1 MTGKLDYNINT
12 RHAVSGT
19 YAHNRDNSDRPDASN
34 NYGLVP
40 AVTNPTHAD
49 LVALSWRWTPG
60 ATLTNE
66 VRGGFN
72 LTYGYFLNAD
82 GNVPDIV
89 TPPPG
94 HALSPIRSTSVRRRA
109 GPPTLTT
116 CPTTRRGSMDGTT
129 FSSASTCSTSAWN
142 RTMRRV

>member
-1 MTGKLDYNINT
+1 MNRGN
-12 RHAVSGT
+12 AVSGT
-19 YAHNRDNSDRPDASN
+19 YAPNRDNSDRPDSSN

-72 LTYGYFLNAD
+72 LTYGYFLNAQV
-82 GNVPDIV
+82 NLPSIV
-89 TPPPG
+89 TATLFTDPVNEF
-94 HALSPIRSTSVRRRA
+94 HAH
-109 GPPTLTT
+109 
-116 CPTTRRGSMDGTT
+116 CP
-129 FSSASTCSTSAWN
+129 A
-142 RTMRRV
+142 

>member
-12 RHAVSGT
+12 RHALSGT

-49 LVALSWRWTPG
+49 LVALSWRWTPT

-72 LTYGYFLNAD
+72 LTYAYFLNAD
-82 GNVPDIV
+82 GNVPDI
-89 TPPPG
+89 TDDG
-94 HALSPIRSTSVRRRA
+94 HRCSPTRSTRVRRRA

-116 CPTTRRGSMDGTT
+116 CPTTRRGSMDGIM
-129 FSSASTCSTSAWN
+129 FSSASTRSTSAWN